1 MILHPEESDKQHPF
15 QVRGRREDAPPL
27 TLTLLLSMCDMP
39 LRRAAEKVG
48 VSVSYLKRA
57 CRRLGISCWP
67 RAGRSISTA
76 GTTAANGPTQVNIA
90 YSRQLYRKYG
100 TGEERTLTSKS
111 TASRRRAEQIY
122 LEHSDLQMPTNLH
135 HQQAMPLEGGEPS
148 PFDMMIDADAEG
160 TLRGSNAHAAPDMPC
175 HDNIYNWGLWEC
187 ESLPREEHGG
197 EPCERAE
204 GIADAAWPSDPV
216 SADFAAAGAA
226 DPADTAAAATPAACD
241 ASAIDGLE
249 PASHWS
255 DVG

>member
-1 MILHPEESDKQHPF
+1 MIVHPEESNKQHPF

-100 TGEERTLTSKS
+100 TGEERKS
-111 TASRRRAEQIY
+111 PASRRRAEQIY
-122 LEHSDLQMPTNLH
+122 LEHSDLQKLTNLH
-135 HQQAMPLEGGEPS
+135 HHQAMPLESGEPS
-148 PFDMMIDADAEG
+148 PLDMMIDVDAQG
-160 TLRGSNAHAAPDMPC
+160 TLRGSNAQAAPDVPC
-175 HDNIYNWGLWEC
+175 HDKIYNWGVWEC
-187 ESLPREEHGG
+187 ESLPIEEHGG
-197 EPCERAE
+197 EPCERGE

-216 SADFAAAGAA
+216 SADFAAPGAA
-226 DPADTAAAATPAACD
+226 DPADAAADATPAACD
-241 ASAIDGLE
+241 ASAIHGLE
-249 PASHWS
+249 PGGHWS